1 MSCWELLEL
10 ILNSI
15 YFAICLTSFI
25 WRLTKGETGK
35 ILIEFEMWSI
45 MGQMA
50 YYIIFLITGFK
61 SLFKKEEE
69 ENGCKKFLKNIIFK
83 YLWPFVMNSFAVFY
97 LGYNFKW
104 FELDTKNKGNKF
116 TLSIF
121 LHGLSQA
128 GFLIDIILFG
138 REYKPTHI
146 FDFIVIS
153 GIYVAYCFFLF
164 SIKPEI
170 PNYLFLE
177 KNNSFIISLMIV
189 CYFVY
194 LYLYFVYMYIV
205 KFKSGVAKICGGDEK
220 PSSKKEKKEK
230 KTKKE
235 KEKETPLIE
244 EKEEKKKDKKDKKD
258 KKNKKDKKDNQE
270 DKAVKENKDDK
281 NIFYE

>member
-1 MSCWELLEL
+1 MKLSCWELLEL

-25 WRLTKGETGK
+25 WRLTKPEAGK
-35 ILIEFEMWSI
+35 IFVEFEMWSV

-50 YYIIFLITGFK
+50 YYIIFLIIGFK
-61 SLFKKEEE
+61 RLFSKEEE
-69 ENGCKKFLKNIIFK
+69 DNNNCKKFLKNIIFK

-97 LGYNFKW
+97 LGYNFEW
-104 FELDTKNKGNKF
+104 FELDKDQGNKF

-153 GIYVAYCFFLF
+153 GMYVGYCILLF
-164 SIKPEI
+164 STKPEI
-170 PNYLFLE
+170 PAYKFLNNDE
-177 KNNSFIISLMIV
+177 NNKKKNNSFIVSLMII

-220 PSSKKEKKEK
+220 PESKKEGKEK
-230 KTKKE
+230 KKK

-244 EKEEKKKDKKDKKD
+244 EKEA
-258 KKNKKDKKDNQE
+258 NKKEKEKEEEKEEKEENDANQQ
-270 DKAVKENKDDK
+270 DENDQI
-281 NIFYE
+281 N

>member
-25 WRLTKGETGK
+25 WRLTKPEAGK
-35 ILIEFEMWSI
+35 IFIEFEMWSI

-50 YYIIFLITGFK
+50 YYILFLIIGFK
-61 SLFKKEEE
+61 SIFKKEEE

-97 LGYNFKW
+97 LGYNFEW
-104 FELDTKNKGNKF
+104 FDLDTENKGNNF

-121 LHGLSQA
+121 LHGFSQA

-153 GIYVAYCFFLF
+153 GIYVGYCFFLF

-170 PNYLFLE
+170 PNYKFLSPKKE
-177 KNNSFIISLMIV
+177 DNSYIISLMIV

-205 KFKSGVAKICGGDEK
+205 KFKSGVAKIFGGDEK
-220 PSSKKEKKEK
+220 SKSKKEEKEK
-230 KTKKE
+230 KRKKE
-235 KEKETPLIE
+235 KEKPLIE
-244 EKEEKKKDKKDKKD
+244 EKEEIKKNKKD
-258 KKNKKDKKDNQE
+258 KKNKKEKEEKEEKEENDINQQ
-270 DKAVKENKDDK
+270 DENEQI
-281 NIFYE
+281 N